1 MRVFNQRKKILAV
14 HGLFRSAPGPVGV
27 RWAVPMG
34 ATSSSGCSCL
44 FNPEQNV
51 GFFSPP
57 CFNPQISERCSLSVL
72 LSCCLQSRDSLFL
85 TWLDTQ

>member
-51 GFFSPP
+51 GFFPP
-57 CFNPQISERCSLSVL
+57 LASTSKSANAAHCQFY
-72 LSCCLQSRDSLFL
+72 
-85 TWLDTQ
+85 